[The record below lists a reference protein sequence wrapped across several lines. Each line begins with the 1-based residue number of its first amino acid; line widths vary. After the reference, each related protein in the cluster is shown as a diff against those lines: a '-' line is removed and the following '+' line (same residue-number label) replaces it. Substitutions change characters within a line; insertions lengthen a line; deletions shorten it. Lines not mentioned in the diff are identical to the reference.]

1 MHIIR
6 VFKWTGGLA
15 ATFSGIDAEKK
26 MMEAFNGEPDHN
38 IYHVLR

>member
-6 VFKWTGGLA
+6 VFKWSGGLYRM
-15 ATFSGIDAEKK
+15 FKGLDAEKEMRK
-26 MMEAFNGEPDHN
+26 EFHGEPDPN